1 MKTTELKEK
10 SEQELRDL
18 VGQLRKELFQSKLK
32 HYTGQLQQT
41 NILRETRRSI
51 ARIETILRERGA

>member
-1 MKTTELKEK
+1 MKSAELKEK
-10 SEQELRDL
+10 SEQELKDL
-18 VGQLRKELFQSKLK
+18 ALQLRQELFQSKLK

-41 NILRETRRSI
+41 STLRQTRRSI